1 MKVGDSTS
9 HGYTLGTFGAYP
21 AIQATRS
28 TAWSARAASGNI

>member
-21 AIQATRS
+21 AGDEINGVIG
-28 TAWSARAASGNI
+28 ASSGRQH